1 MEEVQAASNTKY
13 VEVNAGSVL
22 NVRGGPSVSTSIV
35 TTLKAGAKV
44 NVLSETN
51 GWSKVDA
58 NGKVG
63 YVSSSFLISK
73 QESTIKYVSIDPS
86 STLNVRESASTK
98 GNVVTKLKN
107 GTKVEVVSES
117 NGWSEVKVNGIKGY
131 VASEYIKAVPTEE
144 KKTTEVANEQKK

>member
-1 MEEVQAASNTKY
+1 MNRDNRSRRYVVVKKVVVPGVFLAALSSPLFMEEVQAASNTQY

-63 YVSSSFLISK
+63 YVNK
-73 QESTIKYVSIDPS
+73 QYIKVQ
-86 STLNVRESASTK
+86 E
-98 GNVVTKLKN
+98 GNVINNETTN
-107 GTKVEVVSES
+107 SEENTNTAS
-117 NGWSEVKVNGIKGY
+117 NEN
-131 VASEYIKAVPTEE
+131 TENNEEAHSKENDETDE
-144 KKTTEVANEQKK
+144 K